1 MGIKILIVDDEL
13 HARLLIASML
23 EEICGGTFEIVGDC
37 ASVDEAMLVLE
48 KTAVDLVFLDIHM
61 PGKNGFEFL
70 NLTKQYTFEVVF
82 VTAYD
87 QYAIQAFNAAALH
100 YILKPFDSEQ
110 LQFAMDRYNGR
121 AFRYNDRQE
130 QYSEVIAAVEERR
143 YPKKLCVRTKTTT
156 EVIPIESIVCIEVSG
171 NYIEI
176 NHDDGFKNTVLKTL
190 KEVEGFLS
198 PDLFFRVHRKSL
210 VRLSAVSKYDSKKK
224 EAYLPHMTVKVASRN
239 ESLFLSKIV
248 EDN

>member
-23 EEICGGTFEIVGDC
+23 EEICGGTFEIVGSC
-37 ASVDEAMLVLE
+37 ASVDEALLVVEE
-48 KTAVDLVFLDIHM
+48 KPVDLVFLDIHM

-100 YILKPFDSEQ
+100 YILKPFDKEQ
-110 LQFAMDRYNGR
+110 LQFAMDRYKGK
-121 AFRYNDRQE
+121 AFRYHDPEE
-130 QYSEVIAAVEERR
+130 QYREVISSVEEKR
-143 YPKKLCVRTKTTT
+143 YPKKLCVRTKTSL
-156 EVIPIESIVCIEVSG
+156 EIIPIDSIVCVEVSG
-171 NYIEI
+171 NYVEI
-176 NHDDGFKNTVLKTL
+176 NHDDGSQNIVLKTL
-190 KEVEGFLS
+190 KELEECLS

-210 VRLSAVSKYDSKKK
+210 LRLSAVVKYDSKKK
-224 EAYLPHMTVKVASRN
+224 EAHLPFMTVKVASRI
-239 ESLFLSKIV
+239 ESSFISKII
-248 EDN
+248 EEN